1 MDYLD
6 KYVSWLNSKEVDEIT
21 KEELVAIKDDNSE
34 IEERFYKDLEFG
46 TGGLRGIMGAGSNR
60 MNAYTV
66 RRATQGLA
74 NYIVSQKI
82 ENPKVAIA
90 FDSRNN
96 SSFFARET
104 ARVFAANGIKTYIY
118 ETLRPTPVLSFTV
131 RHLGCTAGIVVT
143 ASHNPPEYNG
153 YKAYWSD
160 GCQVTSPRDKEI
172 INEVNLVTEF
182 EHVKVINFDDALK
195 DGMIEYVSSEVDD
208 AYIAEVK
215 AQTIDAEVI
224 KKHNDLSI
232 VYTPIHGSGFVP
244 VTRVLEEQG
253 YTNIHIVEEQ
263 QRPDG
268 NFTTVGYPNPE
279 DEAVFDLAKKLARAK
294 EADLI
299 IGTDPDADRVGVVVR
314 LKDNTFRY
322 VTGNRVGILLT
333 HYILSRKTEL
343 GTLPKNPAVI
353 STIVSTDLT
362 EAIAKDFGA
371 TFIKTL
377 TGFKYIGEK
386 ILEFETTKANE
397 FAVGFEESIGYLV
410 GTYARDKDAVVA
422 SMLICEMACYYAE
435 RCMNLY
441 EALLEIF
448 EKYGYYKEGIETITL
463 KGIEGIQKINE
474 IMTHFRVS
482 TRTVIDGIPV
492 VTLED
497 YSTGKGMNLK
507 TGEEWD
513 ITLPK
518 SDVLYVTLE
527 NGTWAC
533 VRPSGTE
540 PKLKIYFGVKEETRE
555 RADLAVSSL
564 VGFIRQMINEIL

>member
-6 KYVSWLNSKEVDEIT
+6 KYVSWLNSKEVDELT
-21 KEELVAIKDDNSE
+21 KEELVAIKDNNAE

-74 NYIVSQKI
+74 NYIQEQKI
-82 ENPKVAIA
+82 ENPSVAIA

-131 RHLGCTAGIVVT
+131 RHLGCTAGIVIT

-160 GCQVTSPRDKEI
+160 GCQVTSPRDIAI
-172 INEVNLVTEF
+172 IDEVNRITEF
-182 EHVKVINFDDALK
+182 NQVKVVDFDTALK
-195 DGMIEYVSSEVDD
+195 AGNIQYIGSEVDD

-215 AQTIDAEVI
+215 AQTIDPEVI
-224 KKHNDLSI
+224 KKHSDLSI
-232 VYTPIHGSGFVP
+232 VYTPIHGSGYEP
-244 VTRVLEEQG
+244 VTRVLREQG
-253 YTNIHIVEEQ
+253 YTNIHVVEEQ
-263 QRPDG
+263 KRPDG

-279 DEAVFDLAKKLARAK
+279 DEAVFDLGKKLARAK

-322 VTGNRVGILLT
+322 VTGNRIGILLT
-333 HYILSRKTEL
+333 HYILSRKKEM
-343 GTLPKNPAVI
+343 GTLPSNPAVI
-353 STIVSTDLT
+353 SSIVSTDLA
-362 EAIAKDFGA
+362 EIIAKDFGA
-371 TFIKTL
+371 TYIRTL

-397 FAVGFEESIGYLV
+397 FVIGFEESIGYLV

-435 RCMNLY
+435 RGMNLY

-448 EKYGYYKEGIETITL
+448 KKYGYYKEGIETITL
-463 KGIEGIQKINE
+463 KGIEGIEKINQ
-474 IMTHFRVS
+474 IMKHFRE
-482 TRTVIDGIPV
+482 TYRTEIDGIAIE
-492 VTLED
+492 TIED
-497 YSTGKGMNLK
+497 YLTGMGENIN
-507 TGEEWD
+507 TGEKWN

-564 VGFIRQMINEIL
+564 LGFIRTAINEII

>member
-21 KEELVAIKDDNSE
+21 KEELVAIKDNNSE

-74 NYIVSQKI
+74 NYIVAQNI
-82 ENPKVAIA
+82 QNPKVAIA

-96 SSFFARET
+96 SPFFARET

-182 EHVKVINFDDALK
+182 EQVKVINFDEALK

-208 AYIAEVK
+208 AYIAAVK

-224 KKHNDLSI
+224 KKHNNLSI

-314 LKDNTFRY
+314 LKDDTFRY

-343 GTLPKNPAVI
+343 GTLPNNPVVI

-362 EAIAKDFGA
+362 EVIAKDFGA

-386 ILEFETTKANE
+386 ILEFETTKTNE

-435 RCMNLY
+435 RGMNLY

-482 TRTVIDGIPV
+482 TRTEIDGIPV

-497 YSTGKGMNLK
+497 YSTGKGKNLK

-564 VGFIRQMINEIL
+564 VGFIRKMINEIL